1 MVAQNDSA
9 RCQRFCWQD
18 GFLALLPAIKKQVRY
33 AFRRLPFVERCEAIQ
48 EAIANA
54 LVAYR
59 RLVQLGRQSLA
70 YATPLAQFAVRQV
83 RQGRQVGCR
92 LNVQDVMSPY
102 CQRHKGVQVRPL
114 AALDRR
120 TGRWQ
125 ELLVEDRHA
134 SPADIAALK
143 LDFQDWLHS
152 LAPQKRAITESLA
165 GGETPQ
171 RVAKLF
177 RVSASRISQLRREL
191 RTLWQLFQGEIS
203 QSLMPAAV

>member
-1 MVAQNDSA
+1 MVAPYDSA
-9 RCQRFCWQD
+9 RCQRFGWQD
-18 GFLALLPAIKKQVRY
+18 GFLALLPAIKKHLRY
-33 AFRRLPFVERCEAIQ
+33 AFRRLPYVERCEAIQ

-59 RLVQLGRQSLA
+59 RLVQLGKQGLA
-70 YATPLAQFAVRQV
+70 YATPLARFAVNQV
-83 RQGRQVGCR
+83 CAGRRVGGR
-92 LNVQDVMSPY
+92 LNGQDVMSPY
-102 CQRHKGVQVRPL
+102 CQRRKGVKVQDFTVR
-114 AALDRR
+114 DDR
-120 TGRWQ
+120 TGHWQ
-125 ELLVEDRHA
+125 ELVVEDRHS

-143 LDFQDWLHS
+143 LDFQAWLHS

-165 GGETPQ
+165 GGESPQ

-191 RTLWQLFQGEIS
+191 RTLWDRFQGEIS